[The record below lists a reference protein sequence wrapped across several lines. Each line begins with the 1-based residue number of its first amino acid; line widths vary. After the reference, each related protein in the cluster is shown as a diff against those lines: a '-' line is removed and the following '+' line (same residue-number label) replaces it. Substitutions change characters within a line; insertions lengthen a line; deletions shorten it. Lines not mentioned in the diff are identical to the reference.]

1 MPLAAEEPG
10 VPSTDICD
18 ASTVIGWLG
27 DVAPAMWPVT
37 DWLVVLVVDREWKP
51 SKVPGPLLVTDPLL
65 G

>member
-37 DWLVVLVVDREWKP
+37 DWLVVLVGDR
-51 SKVPGPLLVTDPLL
+51 
-65 G
+65 

>member
-1 MPLAAEEPG
+1 VAAPVDCATQVRDIPLAADEPG

-37 DWLVVLVVDREWKP
+37 DWLVVLVVDR
-51 SKVPGPLLVTDPLL
+51 
-65 G
+65 